1 MIPSV
6 LLIEDDDIVNY
17 CNEFLL
23 RDLGVTQNINI
34 ARNGQE
40 ALDFLAKCEAGEPGY
55 VFPNLIFLDINMPM
69 MNGFEFLDHFENV
82 PYRHKVHALVVM
94 LTTSLHTDDVE
105 RAKHYSSIIDYV
117 YKPLLKDKVEYIVSK
132 YFGGELN
139 S

>member
-23 RDLGVTQNINI
+23 RDLGVTENISI
-34 ARNGQE
+34 AQNGQE

-82 PYRHKVHALVVM
+82 PYRQKVDALVVM

-105 RAKHYSSIIDYV
+105 RAKNYSSIIDYV
-117 YKPLLKDKVEYIVSK
+117 YKPLLKEKVELILSK
-132 YFGGELN
+132 HFRDVLD